1 MDHVIVIFRKGPYGQ
16 INSLEGIRVAQGLLV
31 LDVETEAV
39 FIDDGVF
46 NLIKDQNPDGIGHH
60 SVMGALEAMHRYE
73 IPIYAIESSL
83 RQRGIIPEDLDPKLE
98 VKVITI
104 NDLSELLTKAEA
116 TLAL

>member
-83 RQRGIIPEDLDPKLE
+83 KQRGIIPEDLDPKLE

-104 NDLSELLTKAEA
+104 DDLSELLAKAEA